1 MSALSYMLYSRV
13 NYLLS
18 FVNEFIS
25 VFYVLCRSWRVCRK
39 NELRNEEVVADLLV
53 TMNVR
58 MDEILNSR
66 LFIPALSALV
76 LLVVYVIYS
85 VTFSKSSK
93 KRRTVLL
100 LGALDSGKTAILS
113 SVCSFTHFSII
124 VL

>member
-1 MSALSYMLYSRV
+1 MLYSRV

-18 FVNEFIS
+18 FVNELIS
-25 VFYVLCRSWRVCRK
+25 VFYVLYRSWRVCRK

-53 TMNVR
+53 TTTMNVR